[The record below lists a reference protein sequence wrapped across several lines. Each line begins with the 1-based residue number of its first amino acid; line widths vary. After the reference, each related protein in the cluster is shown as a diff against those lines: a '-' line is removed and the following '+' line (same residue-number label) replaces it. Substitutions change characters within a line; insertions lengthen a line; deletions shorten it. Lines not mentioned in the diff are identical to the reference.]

1 MFQIIIKDLDTGEIK
16 ADKTI
21 KCFIAGGCDEN
32 GNGVIVNAIAGTPAE
47 CVSALCAAEAAK
59 KRVIEKPG
67 VAVAFLFAGLKGDL
81 DDLLKDMIDDEED
94 TEIEYENCTI
104 KAGKDE

>member
-16 ADKTI
+16 ADKKI

-59 KRVIEKPG
+59 KENNRKTGSSGSISIRRTKRRFG
-67 VAVAFLFAGLKGDL
+67 RFA
-81 DDLLKDMIDDEED
+81 
-94 TEIEYENCTI
+94 
-104 KAGKDE
+104 

>member
-1 MFQIIIKDLDTGEIK
+1 M
-16 ADKTI
+16 
-21 KCFIAGGCDEN
+21 
-32 GNGVIVNAIAGTPAE
+32 
-47 CVSALCAAEAAK
+47 
-59 KRVIEKPG
+59 
-67 VAVAFLFAGLKGDL
+67 